1 MIYQEPKPLGISK
14 SSAYRLSEHIAK
26 KLNFNIG
33 GSIINV
39 VTKLGGKIQYT
50 EEELEKNPDSIV
62 IENSGN
68 FTIFISIFTSPLRD
82 RFTIAHELGHY
93 FFHYIIG
100 LCSQGS
106 MKATRLINTKYTDKK
121 QAEVEAN
128 WFSSAFLMPEN
139 MFRNQW
145 DINKGNVN
153 KLSDF
158 FQVSKSAINI
168 RANDLKILQ

>member
-14 SSAYRLSEHIAK
+14 ISAYNLAEHVAENLAFIPGE
-26 KLNFNIG
+26 NIV
-33 GSIINV
+33 NV

-82 RFTIAHELGHY
+82 QFTIAHELGHY

-128 WFSSAFLMPEN
+128 WFSFAFLMPEN